1 MNPVKAG
8 GLDLNRSLSILFAHM
23 ERSVMACL
31 LAWLIPGGGHFYLGK
46 WKRALLFLGLVI
58 TLFTLGLFME
68 GRLFSLERGFF
79 GLLRFVA
86 DAAVGLPY
94 ILGKILG
101 WGQGNIRSSGYEYGN
116 TYLFTAGLINMLL
129 ILDAFDISQGKKE

>member
-1 MNPVKAG
+1 
-8 GLDLNRSLSILFAHM
+8 M
-23 ERSVMACL
+23 ERTVVACL
-31 LAWLIPGGGHFYLGK
+31 IAWLVPGGGHFYLGK
-46 WKRALLFLGLVI
+46 WKRAVMFLLVVGTLFSLGLV
-58 TLFTLGLFME
+58 MD

-94 ILGKILG
+94 VAGKVLG
-101 WGQGNIRSSGYEYGN
+101 WGPGNIRSSGYEYGN

-129 ILDAFDISQGKKE
+129 ILDTFDISQGKKE

>member
-1 MNPVKAG
+1 
-8 GLDLNRSLSILFAHM
+8 M
-23 ERSVMACL
+23 ERSVMACVI
-31 LAWLIPGGGHFYLGK
+31 AWLLPGAGHLYLGK
-46 WKRALLFLGLVI
+46 WKRALLFFAVVV
-58 TLFTLGLFME
+58 TLFTLGLSME
-68 GRLFSLERGFF
+68 GKLFSLERGFF

-94 ILGKILG
+94 IVGKVLG
-101 WGQGNIRSSGYEYGN
+101 WGPGDIRSSGYEYGN